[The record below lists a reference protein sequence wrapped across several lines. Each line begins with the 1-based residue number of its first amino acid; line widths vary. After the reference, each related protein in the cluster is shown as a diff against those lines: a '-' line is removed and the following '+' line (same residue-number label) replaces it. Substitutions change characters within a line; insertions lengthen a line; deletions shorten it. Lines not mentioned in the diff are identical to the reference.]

1 MKHNTDPNEKK
12 SRPGVSKRR
21 SIDCSDFLLFRTK
34 SDQICLFSID
44 PTKKSWRFEWDFG
57 GNGGVRAESFEMGVF
72 YTDEGKI
79 WSQKKGF

>member
-1 MKHNTDPNEKK
+1 MKQNSDPNEKK
-12 SRPGVSKRR
+12 SRPG
-21 SIDCSDFLLFRTK
+21 DCSDFLLFRAK

-72 YTDEGKI
+72 YTDEGMLNL
-79 WSQKKGF
+79 